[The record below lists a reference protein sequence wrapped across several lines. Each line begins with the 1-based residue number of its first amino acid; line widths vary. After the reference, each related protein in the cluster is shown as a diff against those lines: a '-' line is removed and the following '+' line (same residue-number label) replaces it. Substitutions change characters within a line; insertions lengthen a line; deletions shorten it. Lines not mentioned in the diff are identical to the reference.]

1 VIEKHPLRSQSDA
14 ALRAT
19 PCHAASFV
27 ASLAPRALAAAT
39 TSDWKLRTIPWQAFA
54 LAAVELE
61 AALFEAPAAVPL
73 IASAAKP
80 RSAAIVPLRPVA
92 MLMVNLLWGRD
103 ASGRERLIGGERR
116 LLPFGAIHPLS
127 LPTLATAAL
136 TSP

>member
-1 VIEKHPLRSQSDA
+1 MPCERGVIEKHPLRSQSDA

-27 ASLAPRALAAAT
+27 ASLAPRAPAAAT

-54 LAAVELE
+54 LAAAELE
-61 AALFEAPAAVPL
+61 AAVFEAPAAVPL

-80 RSAAIVPLRPVA
+80 RSAIVPLRPVA

-116 LLPFGAIHPLS
+116 Q
-127 LPTLATAAL
+127 
-136 TSP
+136 